1 MVILEYI
8 WSFLVSSWSTLR
20 EMSPYLLFG
29 FLVAGILS
37 VLVRPESVERHL
49 GGRGVLQ
56 IVKAALFGV
65 PLPLCSCGVIPVS
78 ASLRKHGASSGAT
91 TSFLI
96 STPQTGA
103 DSILVT
109 LSLLGPVFAI
119 VRPVV
124 SFVSGLLGGALVLG
138 FGEKEMDKEENRP
151 VCHADCCTGTGEKK
165 SGFIQVL
172 RYGFRTLP
180 EDLYKALIIGIMIAG
195 LISAIIPEDY
205 FAPVLGGGILSLLIL
220 MAAGIP
226 VYVCATASVP
236 IAAALIAKGVS
247 PGAALVF
254 LMTGPATNAATI
266 STVWKIMG
274 KRTALIYL
282 GTVAV
287 SALAAGLMMDYV
299 LITGSVG
306 ISSSMPWMIPGQVK
320 TACAVIL
327 LVVLASAAMA
337 RPEHHHEEGKEG
349 ESRMKVR
356 ISGMTCHHCSGAVRS
371 ALLENSNIETAV
383 VDHKKGTAVIT
394 GRGFDIDQ
402 LKRIIED
409 AGYRFED
416 AEEINNL

>member
-1 MVILEYI
+1 MPVIDYLV
-8 WSFLVSSWSTLR
+8 SFLVSSWDTLS

-49 GGRGVLQ
+49 GGRGMLQ
-56 IVKAALFGV
+56 IIKAALFGV

-124 SFVSGLLGGALVLG
+124 SFISGLVGGGLVLA
-138 FGEKEMDKEENRP
+138 FGEKGIDAEDNRP
-151 VCHADCCTGTGEKK
+151 VCHAECCTGTGKKK
-165 SGFIQVL
+165 SGIMQVL

-180 EDLYKALIIGIMIAG
+180 EDLYKTLIIGILIAG
-195 LISAIIPEDY
+195 VISAVIPEDF

-254 LMTGPATNAATI
+254 LMAGPATNAATI

-274 KRTALIYL
+274 RRTALIYL
-282 GTVAV
+282 GTVAL
-287 SALAAGLMMDYV
+287 SALAAGFVLDHL
-299 LITGSVG
+299 LITGSAAAA
-306 ISSSMPWMIPGQVK
+306 SSMPWMIPPVVK
-320 TACAVIL
+320 EISAVIL
-327 LVVLASAAMA
+327 LVVLASAAFRRSA
-337 RPEHHHEEGKEG
+337 HEHEEGEEG
-349 ESRMKVR
+349 ERKLRIR
-356 ISGMTCHHCSGAVRS
+356 ISGMTCHHCAESVRNT
-371 ALLENSNIETAV
+371 LLESESVETAV
-383 VDHKKGTAVIT
+383 VDHKKGTAQIT
-394 GRGFDIDQ
+394 GRDFDIPE
-402 LKRIIED
+402 LEKLIEK
-409 AGYRFED
+409 AGYSFD
-416 AEEINNL
+416 GAEEAE

>member
-1 MVILEYI
+1 MPVVDYLL
-8 WSFLVSSWSTLR
+8 SFLVSSWDTLR

-49 GGRGVLQ
+49 GGRGLLQ
-56 IVKAALFGV
+56 IIKAALFGV

-109 LSLLGPVFAI
+109 FSLLGPVFAI

-124 SFVSGLLGGALVLG
+124 SFISGLVGGGLVLL
-138 FGEKEMDKEENRP
+138 FGEKGIDAESNRP
-151 VCHADCCTGTGEKK
+151 VCHAECCAGTGKKK
-165 SGFIQVL
+165 SGIIQVL

-180 EDLYKALIIGIMIAG
+180 EDLYKSLIIGILIAG
-195 LISAIIPEDY
+195 VISAVIPEDF
-205 FAPVLGGGILSLLIL
+205 FAPVLGGGILSLIIL

-274 KRTALIYL
+274 RRTALIYL
-282 GTVAV
+282 GTVAL
-287 SALAAGLMMDYV
+287 SALAAGLFLDRV
-299 LITGSVG
+299 LITGPSAV
-306 ISSSMPWMIPGQVK
+306 SSSMPWMIPAAAK
-320 TACAVIL
+320 DFSAVIL
-327 LVVLASAAMA
+327 LAVLASAAFR
-337 RPEHHHEEGKEG
+337 RPTREHDEAAEG
-349 ESRMKVR
+349 ERKLR
-356 ISGMTCHHCSGAVRS
+356 IRVSGMTCHHCAESVRN
-371 ALLENSNIETAV
+371 ALLESESVETAL
-383 VDHKKGTAVIT
+383 VDHKKGTAHVT
-394 GRGFDIDQ
+394 GGDFDIPE
-402 LKRIIED
+402 LGKLIEE
-409 AGYRFED
+409 AGYGFED
-416 AEEINNL
+416 AEEVE